1 MNKSEFEKRISELA
15 IASSTADLSK
25 NIFQCLSW
33 KTHGDVAAKN
43 LLVAYLDSVTSTMD
57 LGGILLDSHFSEELL
72 NVVGLKEIQRHPL
85 ISENVKAVV
94 ISREQT
100 KGRGRGENIWQSEKD
115 KGLYF
120 NIIVVEERKI
130 NSVTSLPLTIGL
142 ALRNCLSAIE
152 IECQLKWPNDLVV
165 ETQGKIKK
173 IAGILIESRTING
186 KIGLNIGIG
195 LNLKPAKYSGISSI
209 SIEEILESEVE
220 LTLLLPALLIE
231 ISKTLKCYFDLGF
244 SSQVRQYREASMLT
258 GREILFKTV
267 NGLQN
272 AIVLDVNSDGS
283 LLVEDANKKKHNIYS
298 GEVRLSDDTLY

>member
-1 MNKSEFEKRISELA
+1 
-15 IASSTADLSK
+15 
-25 NIFQCLSW
+25 
-33 KTHGDVAAKN
+33 
-43 LLVAYLDSVTSTMD
+43 MD